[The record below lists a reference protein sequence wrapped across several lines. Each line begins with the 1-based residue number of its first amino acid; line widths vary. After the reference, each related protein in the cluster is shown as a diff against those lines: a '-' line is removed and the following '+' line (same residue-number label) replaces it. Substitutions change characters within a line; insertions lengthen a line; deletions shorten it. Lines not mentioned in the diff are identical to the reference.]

1 LAVFLAQLPRALL
14 EAALLS
20 WYLLHVG
27 VLIVMCIVEDL
38 IIVFI
43 PKLVGILREKR
54 VSRPVLFGLFL
65 LSCTLVVGIVLLL
78 RRVRV
83 QE

>member
-1 LAVFLAQLPRALL
+1 
-14 EAALLS
+14 
-20 WYLLHVG
+20 
-27 VLIVMCIVEDL
+27 MCIVEDL